1 MADTLLGTGTR
12 LADIADDLTAW
23 LPGDATAYS
32 DRPDPTGSTPFVVLV
47 AALTPTK
54 VGLSGRWS
62 MATMTLAAHSVHDSP
77 AEARALGDLVRTWVL
92 TLMAI
97 PGQIDVEPADA
108 WLADDPGGVHQ
119 GREAWSVTLVRS

>member
-23 LPGDATAYS
+23 LPGDATAYP
-32 DRPDPTGSTPFVVLV
+32 DGPDPTGSTPFVVIT
-47 AALTPTK
+47 ATLTPTR
-54 VGLSGRWS
+54 VSLDGRWS
-62 MATMTLAAHSVHDSP
+62 MATMTLAAHSVHDTTGQ
-77 AEARALGDLVRTWVL
+77 ARALGDLVRTWVL

-108 WLADDPGGVHQ
+108 WLPDDPGGVQQ
-119 GREAWSVTLVRS
+119 GREAWTVTLVRS